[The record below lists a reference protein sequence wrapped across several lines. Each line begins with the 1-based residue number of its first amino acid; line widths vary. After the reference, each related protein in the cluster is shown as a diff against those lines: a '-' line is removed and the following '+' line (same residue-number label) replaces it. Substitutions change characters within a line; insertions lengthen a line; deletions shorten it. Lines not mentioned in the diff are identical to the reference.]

1 LRLSH
6 ALAAAAFAAGAL
18 AAPLAAAQNCA
29 GFTDVPAAS
38 PFCPSVEWMKNRA
51 ITTGCGDGT
60 TYCPNDV
67 VSRLAMA
74 AFMNRLGTALTPA
87 FVQKREPGPAAL
99 NYAGEQI
106 VCKTDPVAAGSY
118 PRTALI
124 RGLLNVFTPNGGMDM
139 KAYVLYTTSATD
151 PATWL
156 PPPNG
161 AGAAYGSLQGGLTP
175 PSDISLVPMTFMDLA
190 VGTTYRFAVAGIR
203 TAGTGDIANTYCENL
218 VQLFNRNGTSSPFD
232 APAEAVLQ
240 GRIE

>member
-6 ALAAAAFAAGAL
+6 ALAAAALAAGAL

-29 GFTDVPAAS
+29 GFTDVPASS

-67 VSRLAMA
+67 VSRLGMA
-74 AFMNRLGTALTPA
+74 AFMTRLGTALTPA

-99 NYAGEQI
+99 NYAGEQV
-106 VCKTDPVAAGSY
+106 VCKTDPIVVSGY

-139 KAYVLYTTSATD
+139 KAYVLYSTD
-151 PATWL
+151 GGTAWL
-156 PPPNG
+156 APPNG
-161 AGAAYGSLQGGLTP
+161 AGAAYGSLQGSLTP
-175 PSDISLVPMTFMDLA
+175 PSDISLVPMTFMDLT

-218 VQLFNRNGTSSPFD
+218 VQIFNRNGASSPLD
-232 APAEAVLQ
+232 APAEAVMQ